1 MTRLRSFLSLTIL
14 GGLIVVLPIALL
26 ALIFLWVFGLVSE
39 FIRPLTEVLT
49 EQAAISEFLATL
61 LAFVMII
68 GACFFI
74 GLLIRTQVGGWLHEK
89 VDSWLVKLAPGYK
102 TIREVVSQFLGGS
115 GETNLLNGEPALAR
129 IYGAECPVSV
139 TAIVTSRHPDGS
151 FTVFVPTA
159 PIPTS
164 GVIYHLPSE
173 CVELLPNVSVEE
185 AMRTIIGCGS
195 GSVEMLSKR
204 SVEGEA

>member
-1 MTRLRSFLSLTIL
+1 MDRLRSFFILTIL
-14 GGLIVVLPIALL
+14 GGLTVVLPIALL
-26 ALIFLWVFGLVSE
+26 ALIFLWMFGLVADL
-39 FIRPLTEVLT
+39 IRPLTDVLS
-49 EQAAISEFLATL
+49 EQAAINEL
-61 LAFVMII
+61 LAMLLVFVAILWL
-68 GACFFI
+68 CFFI
-74 GLLIRTQVGGWLHEK
+74 GLLIRTQLGGWLHAK
-89 VDSWLVKLAPGYK
+89 VDNWLVKLAPGYR

-115 GETNLLNGEPALAR
+115 GDTNLLNGEPALAR
-129 IYGAECPVSV
+129 IFGMDCSVTV

-164 GVIYHLPSE
+164 GVIYHLPDE
-173 CVELLPNVSVEE
+173 CVELMPNVSVEE

-204 SVEGEA
+204 GEKEAS